1 MRGVMDIFRDV
12 AASINCSTQV
22 VGHTRKPPIGFDA
35 QLTAYDTRGSG
46 AIVDALRSVRMLDL
60 MTVEEAEKAEV
71 EDYERERHVK
81 VTPAKRNYSATAAP
95 PQWIK
100 IQNLIINNGDDVG
113 VVTPWEWPG
122 QDPAAFEAAVQR
134 SETLLLEIMPQMQKR
149 GQRLSDKRG
158 INFAPKLVAE
168 TPEAKEMRVNETF
181 LTEATKRLIASGRI
195 QIRDDWRGHE
205 ILVVE
210 VTQENSNP

>member
-1 MRGVMDIFRDV
+1 LG
-12 AASINCSTQV
+12 
-22 VGHTRKPPIGFDA
+22 
-35 QLTAYDTRGSG
+35 
-46 AIVDALRSVRMLDL
+46 
-60 MTVEEAEKAEV
+60 
-71 EDYERERHVK
+71 
-81 VTPAKRNYSATAAP
+81 
-95 PQWIK
+95 
-100 IQNLIINNGDDVG
+100 
-113 VVTPWEWPG
+113 WPG